1 MNDAPAAARYV
12 AGRMSEAE
20 IAEFES
26 QMLSRPDLAADVNVR
41 QRMKAGLELLDERQ
55 ELSELVSGVATHR
68 RRLLALAA
76 GIAVAAISASL
87 IVWYQRGD
95 RAPHLLAIDDIRQG
109 EDTPSFLLAVIRGSG
124 PPVIDIPASA
134 EYVELR
140 VMVDASGGYDVR
152 LVPDA
157 PGGITAAP
165 GNDGLLTVALRVAGL
180 EDGAYYLSV
189 WPAGRPENEQ
199 RYPFELAR
207 RR

>member
-41 QRMKAGLELLDERQ
+41 QRMKAGLQVLEERQ
-55 ELSELVSGVATHR
+55 ELSEIITGVANRR

-87 IVWYQRGD
+87 VVWYQRGD
-95 RAPHLLAIDDIRQG
+95 RTSHLLAIDAIDQG
-109 EDTPSFLLAVIRGSG
+109 ENTPSFLLATIRGSG
-124 PPVIDIPASA
+124 PPVIDIPANA

-140 VMVDASGGYDVR
+140 VMVDGPGGYDVR

-157 PGGITAAP
+157 PGGITSAP
-165 GNDGLLTVALRVAGL
+165 GTDGLLTVALHVAGL
-180 EDGAYYLSV
+180 ENGAYYLSV
-189 WPAGRPENEQ
+189 WPAGKPENEQ